1 MDKQIIL
8 GRLIDGKKEIKLK
21 FLPEFYA
28 KGHGVFFAFEV
39 DICIDVFEKDI
50 ALLFSNNPKVVAET
64 VKKLI
69 WARLYFKSEGQS

>member
-1 MDKQIIL
+1 MAKHIIL

-28 KGHGVFFAFEV
+28 KGHGVFFTFEV
-39 DICIDVFEKDI
+39 NICIDIFEKDI
-50 ALLFSNNPKVVAET
+50 VLLLSNNPKVVTET

-69 WARLYFKSEGQS
+69 QAELYFNLNP

>member
-1 MDKQIIL
+1 MAKQIIL
-8 GRLIDGKKEIKLK
+8 GQLIDGKKEIELK

-39 DICIDVFEKDI
+39 DIYIDVFEKDI
-50 ALLFSNNPKVVAET
+50 ALLLSNNPKIVAKT

-69 WARLYFKSEGQS
+69 QAELYFKPEGQS